1 MTKPIIGINLPEV
14 HAEDI
19 EKVVHQLTEN
29 GYDAIEY
36 CLSDHPLIVG
46 GEINQEYVQYVRNIF
61 RRYPVRFTAHI
72 GEGLDLRA
80 EKDFDLHKRVLFAS
94 IDICA
99 NMGLSPLTVH
109 FEQATPYLQREERFF
124 ESHMEAADYA
134 EQRGVRLCIENI
146 EVEHYAKVLSF
157 IRRANHPN
165 LCMTLDIGH
174 LNLAAHH
181 FGHPFLD
188 AVRECQPYVRH
199 LHLSDNVGIF
209 ESMRLT
215 NFDLY
220 RTLPLGSRFALGR
233 GDIHMPP
240 YWGNIPIDEVLSILI
255 RKGYDGIYICE
266 YYNERF
272 VPFNGSIQKT
282 VSTAVQ
288 RIMEGY
294 YN

>member
-1 MTKPIIGINLPEV
+1 MVNAVIGINLPEV
-14 HAEDI
+14 RAEDI
-19 EKVVHQLTEN
+19 DQVVRQLVEN

-46 GEINQEYVQYVRNIF
+46 GEIKKEFVQYVRNIF
-61 RRYPVRFTAHI
+61 KRYNVRFTAHI
-72 GEGLDLRA
+72 GEGLDLRS
-80 EKDFDLHKRVLFAS
+80 EFEYDLHKRVLFAS

-99 NMGLSPLTVH
+99 QMGLSPLTLH
-109 FEQATPYLQREERFF
+109 FEQATPYLFREERFF
-124 ESHMEAADYA
+124 QAHVEAADYA
-134 EQRGVRLCIENI
+134 AQRGIRLFIENI

-165 LCMTLDIGH
+165 LRMTLDIGH
-174 LNLAAHH
+174 LNLAANH

-188 AVRECQPYVRH
+188 AVLECAPYVGH

-209 ESMRLT
+209 EAMRLT

-220 RTLPLGSRFALGR
+220 RTLPIGYRVALGR

-240 YWGNIPIDEVLSILI
+240 YWGNIPIDEVLSILA
-255 RKGYDGIYICE
+255 RNKYDGMYICE

-272 VPFNGSIQKT
+272 VPFNSIIQQT
-282 VSTAVQ
+282 VRTAVN
-288 RIMEGY
+288 RIMEGAE
-294 YN
+294 